1 MKERMKEPHI
11 KGLAIHGDPES
22 CVAHRKVGY
31 EVLTGTSMDMVLS
44 REINRFG
51 APTQSRYAEGNT
63 EGVAIARCFLALR
76 GRGPVA
82 RADPPVYLKEE
93 APAREEK
100 GWINAVL
107 QIGVFCFFLGI
118 LSQAVGLYQA
128 LGAII
133 AAGDVS
139 PALIF
144 GGLRVSFIAPIYG
157 LLILL
162 FSLASWSVL
171 KNRFDRLAQ

>member
-1 MKERMKEPHI
+1 MMKYM
-11 KGLAIHGDPES
+11 
-22 CVAHRKVGY
+22 
-31 EVLTGTSMDMVLS
+31 
-44 REINRFG
+44 
-51 APTQSRYAEGNT
+51 AEGGSFMLPLT
-63 EGVAIARCFLALR
+63 ILAALAVVISIKK
-76 GRGPVA
+76 GI
-82 RADPPVYLKEE
+82 DVYLKEE

-139 PALIF
+139 PALIY

-162 FSLASWSVL
+162 FSLAFWSVL
-171 KNRFDRLAQ
+171 TNRFDSLVE